1 MTRFDLIEHD
11 DTAPDAI
18 PEEVTQPSGGETPPE
33 AGPNSTDS
41 SANDGAVCGNRTGPA
56 PMVKSALGD
65 PADDPPLFQTWVHS
79 DRRTVQGTGGGSCVM
94 VPRATPKALTG
105 VSEHG
110 EKTAS
115 DKSATVMRFTARH
128 AVNARVLR
136 RSYAD
141 PDTAG
146 CTVGSSRAGKKFGL
160 LGQLIQE
167 A

>member
-33 AGPNSTDS
+33 AGPNGTDS

-79 DRRTVQGTGGGSCVM
+79 DRRTVQGTGGGSYVM
-94 VPRATPKALTG
+94 VPRATPKAMTA
-105 VSEHG
+105 VPEHG
-110 EKTAS
+110 EKSAS
-115 DKSATVMRFTARH
+115 AESATTMRFA
-128 AVNARVLR
+128 ASQGVSARVLWESDLR
-136 RSYAD
+136 QGGWLRD
-141 PDTAG
+141 PMMDD
-146 CTVGSSRAGKKFGL
+146 SNRP
-160 LGQLIQE
+160 
-167 A
+167 